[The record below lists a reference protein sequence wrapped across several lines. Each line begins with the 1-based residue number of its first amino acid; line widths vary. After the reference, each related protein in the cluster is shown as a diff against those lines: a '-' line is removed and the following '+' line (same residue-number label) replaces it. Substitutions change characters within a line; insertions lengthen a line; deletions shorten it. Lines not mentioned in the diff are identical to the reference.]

1 MPATADCRRVAECSA
16 CRADLSGDNLAT
28 RIKHIFACRRAHDM
42 QQAVAAVPAAVTTAA
57 AAAPGVSDEP
67 PATEVTAEVTA
78 EVAAKAAA
86 AEAEAAAAAER
97 AAPCQLPAL
106 PMQPPTPMPPPMRT
120 PGQTPS
126 AARTVL
132 PQPSVATVASASVA
146 PSAVRA
152 PQPSAADG
160 ATPAADALSLLM
172 RSAHTKWGG
181 KQDTRAA
188 PAAPVSRDAFEH
200 LMHAAKTPAKPLKGI
215 LTLT

>member
-1 MPATADCRRVAECSA
+1 MPVTAECRRVAECSA

-67 PATEVTAEVTA
+67 PATEVTAEV
-78 EVAAKAAA
+78 AAKAAA

-97 AAPCQLPAL
+97 AAPCQLSAR
-106 PMQPPTPMPPPMRT
+106 PMQPPTPIQPLMRT

-126 AARTVL
+126 APRTVL
-132 PQPSVATVASASVA
+132 PQPSVATAASASVA